1 MAVKLLKNKHSR
13 IRAAL
18 GVTLS
23 LTGLGWVW
31 PAMADI
37 AVTRQDCDRMVKY
50 QQPPGVEYQ
59 PGIDAHGETV
69 VPADIN
75 GGTNIKLPE
84 TIVIPIEL
92 FIQDKYHIPANS
104 VLWAAKAEIGTV
116 TVHGDRVYFNGQEL
130 SDAEEAALADLCREQ
145 LPYK

>member
-1 MAVKLLKNKHSR
+1 MTRHRTLRMVGLL
-13 IRAAL
+13 AL
-18 GVTLS
+18 FCLA
-23 LTGLGWVW
+23 GWAW
-31 PAMADI
+31 PTSADI

-59 PGIDAHGETV
+59 PGIDAHGQTV

-75 GGTNIKLPE
+75 GGYKIKLPE

-92 FIQDKYHIPANS
+92 FIQDKSHTPANS

-116 TVHGDRVYFNGQEL
+116 TVQGDRVYFNGQEL
-130 SDAEEAALADLCREQ
+130 S
-145 LPYK
+145 

>member
-1 MAVKLLKNKHSR
+1 MRSGPIALTILACL
-13 IRAAL
+13 AA
-18 GVTLS
+18 S
-23 LTGLGWVW
+23 
-31 PAMADI
+31 PAAADI
-37 AVTRQDCDRMVKY
+37 AVTRRDCDRLVKY

-59 PGIDAHGETV
+59 PGIDAHGQTV
-69 VPADIN
+69 APADLN
-75 GGTNIKLPE
+75 GGYNIKLPE

-130 SDAEEAALADLCREQ
+130 TDPETAALADLCRQQ